1 MFVAIVDVRILVEGA
16 SDVEVVSKALQ
27 GLALG
32 SEYNITISSIIPT
45 TNVEIAKSAAAG
57 ADLLIIA
64 TDADRVGRDLAE
76 RLFNELSEM
85 VGKVERMK
93 LPLGHDLEHVDVE
106 LVRKELKNTLVRAG
120 LKSLQILPEYVSLRT
135 QALDLKGRYE
145 NLMEE
150 YQRLKEEYESLKA
163 SYEELRAEKDRL
175 VEENEGLKALLE
187 NAKNV
192 YSLEEAWKS
201 LFPAEPVPDEEII
214 SLAVQRLGLAG
225 KIIVG
230 QGYVFTE
237 DKNLLDELLRTIYLS
252 LSIKEE
258 EIPEPEVVEEEE
270 KVESPEEPEETE
282 TEIPE
287 EKEPPAE
294 PEEKEVKPDTFEG
307 FIQGL

>member
-150 YQRLKEEYESLKA
+150 YKRLREECESLKA
-163 SYEELRAEKDRL
+163 SYDELRAEKDRL
-175 VEENEGLKALLE
+175 VEENEGLKALIE

-201 LFPAEPVPDEEII
+201 LFPAEPVPDEGIVA
-214 SLAVQRLGLAG
+214 LAVKKLGLAG

-230 QGYVFTE
+230 QGYVFAE

-252 LSIKEE
+252 LSIREEAPEPAPEE
-258 EIPEPEVVEEEE
+258 EGVETG
-270 KVESPEEPEETE
+270 VPEESEEAG
-282 TEIPE
+282 E
-287 EKEPPAE
+287 EVAEVQTPVE

>member
-135 QALDLKGRYE
+135 QALDIKGRYE

-150 YQRLKEEYESLKA
+150 YQRLREEYESLKA
-163 SYEELRAEKDRL
+163 SYEELKAERDRL

-187 NAKNV
+187 NAKNI

-201 LFPAEPVPDEEII
+201 LFPAEPVPDEEIV
-214 SLAVQRLGLAG
+214 SLAVEKLGLAG

-230 QGYVFTE
+230 QGNVFTE
-237 DKNLLDELLRTIYLS
+237 DKGLLDELLRTIYLS

-258 EIPEPEVVEEEE
+258 ALESPLEEEVKTE
-270 KVESPEEPEETE
+270 VQGEHEEGELEVK
-282 TEIPE
+282 EIGSSS
-287 EKEPPAE
+287 E

>member
-1 MFVAIVDVRILVEGA
+1 LVINVPIVDVRILVEGA

-32 SEYNITISSIIPT
+32 SEYNITISAIIPT

-76 RLFNELSEM
+76 RLYNELNEM
-85 VGKVERMK
+85 VGRVERMK

-120 LKSLQILPEYVSLRT
+120 LKSLQILPEYVNLRT
-135 QALDLKGRYE
+135 EALDLKGRYDT
-145 NLMEE
+145 LMEE
-150 YQRLKEEYESLKA
+150 HRRLLEEYERIKKA
-163 SYEELRAEKDRL
+163 YEGEKAEKERL
-175 VEENEGLKALLE
+175 LEENEGLRTLIE

-192 YSLEEAWKS
+192 MPLEEAWKS
-201 LFPAEPVPDEEII
+201 LFPAEPLPEERII
-214 SLAVQRLGLAG
+214 SEAVEKLGLAG

-230 QGYVFTE
+230 QGYVFAE
-237 DKNLLDELLRTIYLS
+237 DKAILDELLRTVYLS
-252 LSIKEE
+252 ISISGSTSESTGEESVKQEEEQGEEEESNGEVE
-258 EIPEPEVVEEEE
+258 EIP
-270 KVESPEEPEETE
+270 
-282 TEIPE
+282 PE
-287 EKEPPAE
+287 EKK
-294 PEEKEVKPDTFEG
+294 EEVRPSSFQD